1 MPEDETSL
9 EKVVRLTRVVVPRHR
24 RRDPRTGKVEDVETY
39 TYQRRGSVGGGLRAK
54 TAIAGRFNVPKDR
67 DVVGERHAAELE
79 KRQTPQIVGKSK
91 VPKIGSGMTEKQ
103 QQYQRNQR
111 LRPSSGA
118 GTGPAAKGGPNYAA
132 RRDAARARPTAAP
145 PGSQRAKVER
155 LGQAR
160 QKVSSLGRS
169 IARARTK
176 QMQVSKAKPPV
187 FHDAPV
193 GPKKTPTKLMTPE
206 SHKAHV
212 NKVLALINEHQ
223 AKGNTTD
230 KLHTHPVIN
239 PATGKQRVDA
249 DGHPVVEYN
258 LDREKLHQKI
268 LDKLMAKAVAR
279 GLKTHPPGQRKA
291 VMSGGLGGAG
301 KSTVLYDPRSG
312 VDPNQYITLNPDD
325 IKEEMLKL
333 GMQPPGVEG
342 LQPFEMAPLIH
353 EESSYITKQLAD
365 RAQADGYD
373 VMWDIV
379 MSSDNQVKQR
389 MDQLDANGYTTQAVF
404 VSIPAE
410 LSAQRALGRHNE
422 GASKLL
428 LEGSKNGE
436 NLGGR
441 FVDPRHIL
449 KSKSTDPN
457 YRSWN
462 EKTFD
467 NQKKRFNDWQM
478 WDTSGSLGESFGTD
492 PVLVDTKKD
501 GKSPMIDPAT
511 RGLPVGTI
519 RVWAGGRYQ
528 KLPDGN
534 WKLLKSTNPLVNT
547 SRAET
552 SLDKVIRLTASRT

>member
-9 EKVVRLTRVVVPRHR
+9 EKVIRLTRVVVPRHR
-24 RRDPRTGKVEDVETY
+24 RRDPRTGKVEDVDTY
-39 TYQRRGSVGGGLRAK
+39 TYQRRGSVGGGLKAK
-54 TAIAGRFNVPKDR
+54 TALPGR
-67 DVVGERHAAELE
+67 
-79 KRQTPQIVGKSK
+79 
-91 VPKIGSGMTEKQ
+91 IGSGMTEKQ
-103 QQYQRNQR
+103 QQFQRIQR
-111 LRPSSGA
+111 LRPSSGVGA
-118 GTGPAAKGGPNYAA
+118 GPAAKGGPNYED
-132 RRDAARARPTAAP
+132 RRDAVRAKPTAAP
-145 PGSQRAKVER
+145 PGSQRAKVEQ

-187 FHDAPV
+187 FHTVPV

-223 AKGNTTD
+223 DKGNTTD
-230 KLHTHPVIN
+230 KLYTHEVID
-239 PATGKQRVDA
+239 PATGKQEID
-249 DGHPVVEYN
+249 DKGQPVVEYN
-258 LDREKLHQKI
+258 EDRADLHLKI
-268 LDKLMAKAVAR
+268 IDKLMAKAVAR

-312 VDPNQYITLNPDD
+312 VDPNQYIILNPDD
-325 IKEEMLKL
+325 VKEEMLKL

-342 LQPFEMAPLIH
+342 LQPFEMAALIH

-365 RAQADGYD
+365 RAQAEGYD

-379 MSSDNQVKQR
+379 MSSDNQVKER

-428 LEGSKNGE
+428 LEGRHAKVE

-441 FVDPRHIL
+441 FVDPSHIL

-467 NQKKRFNDWQM
+467 NQKKRFNNWQM

-492 PVLVDTKKD
+492 PVLVETKKD
-501 GKSPMIDPAT
+501 GKSPMIDPAA

-528 KLPDGN
+528 KLPDGK

-552 SLDKVIRLTASRT
+552 ALDRVIRLTASRT